1 MKIRIIVFPRIVTRA
16 DMLNCS
22 RFFQLKYLRYFVH
35 WEFKLG
41 MLHKSRN
48 SVSFFMKYT
57 T

>member
-22 RFFQLKYLRYFVH
+22 RFFQLKYLKYFVH

-48 SVSFFMKYT
+48 SV
-57 T
+57 